1 MNFLLDLESSVLA
14 GWFSTI
20 WKDIYAMQKKA
31 QMRIPMLDLKSQYDS
46 VGREIDAAVRRVL
59 ESQQFILGP
68 EVKAFEEELAS
79 YCEASHAI
87 GCASGSDAILLAL
100 MACDVK
106 TGDEVITTPF
116 TFFATAGSIVRLGAK
131 PVFVDIEPSTFNIDA
146 RLIEGAITKRTK
158 AIMPVHLFGRC
169 ANMGLINQLSKHYG
183 LAVIEDAAQAIGAKW
198 AGGRAGSLGDIAAFS
213 FYPSKNLGC
222 AGDGGALTTNN
233 IELAEKVKKLRSH
246 GAKKK
251 YYHEVVG
258 INSRLDSLQA
268 AILRAKFLYL
278 DEWAEKRQDNARRY
292 RLLIEESGLARDGN
306 VRLPEESGQGSN
318 VYNQFV
324 ISALRRD
331 ALRAFL
337 AENGISTEIYYP
349 VPLHLQKCFEDLGY
363 TAGDLPESERAAQE
377 ALAIPVYPELDTKQQ
392 EYVVNNIV
400 AFYANS

>member
-1 MNFLLDLESSVLA
+1 
-14 GWFSTI
+14 
-20 WKDIYAMQKKA
+20 
-31 QMRIPMLDLKSQYDS
+31 MRIPMLDLKSQYDS
-46 VGREIDAAVRRVL
+46 VAKDIDAAVRRVL

-79 YCEASHAI
+79 YCEACHAI
-87 GCASGSDAILLAL
+87 GCASGSDALLLAL
-100 MACDVK
+100 VACDVK
-106 TGDEVITTPF
+106 AGDEVITTPF

-146 RLIEGAITKRTK
+146 RLIEGAITERTK

-169 ANMGLINQLSKHYG
+169 ADMDLINHLSKHYG
-183 LAVIEDAAQAIGAKW
+183 LAVIEDAAQAIGARW
-198 AGGRAGSLGDIAAFS
+198 GERRAGSLGDIAAFS

-222 AGDGGALTTNN
+222 AGDGGALTTNDV
-233 IELAEKVKKLRSH
+233 ELAEKVKSLRSH

-251 YYHEVVG
+251 YYHEAVG

-268 AILRAKFLYL
+268 AILRAKFLRL

-292 RLLIEESGLARDGN
+292 RLLIEESGLARGGN
-306 VRLPEESGQGSN
+306 VRLPEESAQGSH

-324 ISALRRD
+324 ISARRRD

-349 VPLHLQKCFEDLGY
+349 LPLHLQKCFEDLGY
-363 TAGDLPESERAAQE
+363 SAGDLPESERAAQE
-377 ALAIPVYPELDTKQQ
+377 ALAIPVYPELDAKQQ
-392 EYVVNNIV
+392 EYVVNNIA